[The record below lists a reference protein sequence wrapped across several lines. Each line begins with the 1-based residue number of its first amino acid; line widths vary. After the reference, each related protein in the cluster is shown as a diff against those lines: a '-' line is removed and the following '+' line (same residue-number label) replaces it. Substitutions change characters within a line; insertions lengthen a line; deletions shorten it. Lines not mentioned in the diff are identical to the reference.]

1 MATEPLKF
9 PIFTPGARAA
19 RNAFR
24 GIRGA
29 IASAA
34 SSYLGLIAAA
44 AGLTKII
51 GLTRQFEFQ
60 MTQVAAISGA
70 TKDEFNDLTNT
81 ARELGAT
88 TVFTATQAAEALTEL
103 ARAGQDAST
112 AIRTVPAVLLLA
124 RAGAIELGRS
134 AEVIASL
141 SNAFQLTASD
151 AENVADVLVR
161 TSQRS
166 LTTVEGLARGFTF
179 LGATANDLGLSLVE
193 SSAALGAIADQGVP
207 VQRAGRGLSTLLSE
221 LSKETD
227 AVDEAAKRVG
237 LTARDLNPVFNDFG
251 TVVSNLALVFRDA
264 GVAQGTLSII
274 SARTASLLANNA
286 DGYRNLV
293 EETSNATGAAK
304 QFSDQVSD
312 NLDGSIKQLNSALSE
327 TLLQL
332 GDNGLGK
339 GTRDLVDIL
348 ALLLNQANGTTVAFT
363 GFSKVSE
370 GVRDLMLNLG
380 EQLAAVGNIILALA
394 QSIGIIFQSVVDL
407 KQGIDALARGEGLAG
422 FKAAFAETGERAD
435 NLLVTFGKIADN
447 FDNIG
452 KASSGE
458 LAQEILFQQDAVR
471 TLETS
476 YNSLSEAVRTT
487 VQVIGR
493 DSRQFGQ
500 GQFEA
505 LRNTITS
512 INKDFAE
519 LTRGFSEKIT
529 DNELATALKQAE
541 EGFARITK
549 IAGRPDLLQ
558 NFREQVQAAYGD
570 IEELGNLGVNQKIID
585 EAQIKFVA
593 RLKDA
598 FAGLNNET
606 LKTSRRVQEV
616 QSAFDRFLEIAEK
629 IGTELLNVTQKL
641 GDNFF
646 DAFDANLEIQKAT
659 RETELIQN
667 KTITNQRRLNELTNQ
682 LSNAND
688 EKERRALQDRIDR
701 LVTDNFDL
709 QRQLIEA
716 QFTVEST
723 INGQNA
729 AVASTLFDFAT
740 RIPRAGIFHDGG
752 FVGKEGRN
760 VPIIAQRGEAVF
772 TPRQLDNAESLLRS
786 NTGGGGGNVMIID
799 QRRADSN
806 PPQVRRDNNG
816 NIQVLLSDFIN
827 TQIRNGGFD
836 DSLQARFGVRNR

>member
-24 GIRGA
+24 GIRNAVSGL
-29 IASAA
+29 A
-34 SSYLGLIAAA
+34 SSYLGLFAAA
-44 AGLTKII
+44 AGFSQII
-51 GLTRQFEFQ
+51 SLTRKFEFQ

-70 TKDEFNDLTNT
+70 TEDEFKDLTTT

-103 ARAGQDAST
+103 ARAGQDAET

-227 AVDEAAKRVG
+227 AVDDAAKRVG

-251 TVVSNLALVFRDA
+251 TVVQNLAIVFRDA

-286 DGYRNLV
+286 AGYRNLV
-293 EETSNATGAAK
+293 EETTNATGAAK

-312 NLDGSIKQLNSALSE
+312 NLDGSIKQFNSALSE
-327 TLLQL
+327 TLLQI

-339 GTRDLVDIL
+339 STRSFIDIL
-348 ALLLNQANGTTVAFT
+348 SLLLNQANGTTIAFN
-363 GFSKVSE
+363 GFGKVSE

-380 EQLAAVGNIILALA
+380 EQLAATGNIILALA

-407 KQGIDALARGEGLAG
+407 KQGIDALRKGKGLEG
-422 FKAAFAETGERAD
+422 FKKAFAETGERAD
-435 NLLVTFGKIADN
+435 NLLETFGKIADN

-452 KASSGE
+452 KASTGE
-458 LAQEILFQQDAVR
+458 LAQEIIFQQDAVK

-476 YNSLSEAVRTT
+476 YNSLSDSIRTT

-493 DSRQFGQ
+493 ESRKYGGAQFK
-500 GQFEA
+500 E
-505 LRNTITS
+505 LRRTITEVNS
-512 INKDFAE
+512 AFIK
-519 LTRGFSEKIT
+519 LTGNFSKKLTEDEVT
-529 DNELATALKQAE
+529 RAVKQAE
-541 EGFARITK
+541 AGFTRISK
-549 IAGRPDLLQ
+549 VAGTPDLLK
-558 NFREQVQAAYGD
+558 NFREQVRAAAGD
-570 IEELGNLGVNQKIID
+570 LQELIDLGANEKIIN
-585 EAQIKFVA
+585 EAQIKLVG
-593 RLKDA
+593 RLRDA
-598 FAGLNNET
+598 FTGLNNET
-606 LKTSRRVQEV
+606 LKTDRRVQKAKSTF
-616 QSAFDRFLEIAEK
+616 QQFLEIAEK
-629 IGTELLNVTQKL
+629 IGNELLNVTQKL
-641 GDNFF
+641 GENFF

-667 KTITNQRRLNELTNQ
+667 KTITNQRRLNELTDQ
-682 LSNAND
+682 LSRTND
-688 EKERRALQDRIDR
+688 DKERRALQDRIDR

-729 AVASTLFDFAT
+729 AVAGTLFDALT
-740 RIPRAGIFHDGG
+740 RIPGVFHDGG

-786 NTGGGGGNVMIID
+786 NMGGGGGNVTIID
-799 QRRADSN
+799 QRRAGSN

-827 TQIRNGGFD
+827 NQIRNGGFD